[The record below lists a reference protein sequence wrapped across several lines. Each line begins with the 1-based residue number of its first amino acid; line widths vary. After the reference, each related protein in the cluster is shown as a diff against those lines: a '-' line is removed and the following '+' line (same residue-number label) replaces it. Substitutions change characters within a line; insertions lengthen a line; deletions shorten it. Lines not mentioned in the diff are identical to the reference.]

1 MRRVGV
7 MGGTFDPIHL
17 AHLIAASQAAYA
29 CDLGTVVFC
38 AAGEPWHKGAATF
51 ASGEDRHAMVKLAVA
66 DDPRFVASRVDID
79 RSGPTYT
86 VDTLRDL
93 RAHWAEMNGGED
105 AIEWFFITGADALA
119 DVMSWREPDEI
130 VRLAHLVGLTR
141 PGHELRDPGLPSG
154 SVTLVAMPEIDIA
167 STDVRARIADGA
179 PITYLVPP
187 AVERYI
193 AEHGLYRDV

>member
-29 CDLGTVVFC
+29 CDLDTVIFC
-38 AAGEPWHKGAATF
+38 AAGAPWHKGAVTF

-79 RSGPTYT
+79 RPGPTYT

-93 RAHWAEMNGGED
+93 RAHWSELSGDD
-105 AIEWFFITGADALA
+105 AVEWFFITGADALA
-119 DVMSWREPDEI
+119 DVVNWREPDEI

-141 PGHELRDPGLPSG
+141 PGFELHDPGLRPG
-154 SVTLVAMPEIDIA
+154 TVTLVEMPAVDIA
-167 STDVRARIADGA
+167 STDVRARIAAGA
-179 PITYLVPP
+179 PVTYLVPP
-187 AVERYI
+187 AVEQYI
-193 AEHGLYRDV
+193 AEHGLYRDA